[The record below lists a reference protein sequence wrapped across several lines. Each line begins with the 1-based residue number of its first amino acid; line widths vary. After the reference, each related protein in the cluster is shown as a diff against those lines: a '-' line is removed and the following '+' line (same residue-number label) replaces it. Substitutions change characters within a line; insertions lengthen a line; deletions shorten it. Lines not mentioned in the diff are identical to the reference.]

1 MGVRIDRNWCGAE
14 LRKGL
19 RKMVMSVAPGIKRLR
34 V

>member
-19 RKMVMSVAPGIKRLR
+19 RKMLMSIAPGIKGLR